1 MHLTEVGWFLA
12 DGYCLQGFAYHDGTI
27 PEFSY
32 ARVLEGI
39 SQQRDLLLKIANL
52 QDETVQLRFSGV
64 EVLRVTE
71 LWEGS
76 IVNAIHVAR
85 LSDPVAA
92 QLPLQKFWRNLLWN
106 EADVR
111 KLRLTSRFNDHLA
124 VVLISSYGCEFSLLC
139 ERLHVSKMLPLFQG
153 PAS

>member
-1 MHLTEVGWFLA
+1 MHLTDVGWFLA
-12 DGYCLQGFAYHDGTI
+12 DGYCLQGFAYRDGTI
-27 PEFSY
+27 QDFSY
-32 ARVLEGI
+32 GNVPGSI
-39 SQQRDLLLKIANL
+39 PKQQDLLLNIANL

-76 IVNAIHVAR
+76 IVNTIHVAR

-92 QLPLQKFWRNLLWN
+92 QLPLQRFWRNLQWN
-106 EADVR
+106 EANAR
-111 KLRLTSRFNDHLA
+111 KLMSRCSGHLA

-139 ERLHVSKMLPLFQG
+139 ARLHVSKMLPLSQG